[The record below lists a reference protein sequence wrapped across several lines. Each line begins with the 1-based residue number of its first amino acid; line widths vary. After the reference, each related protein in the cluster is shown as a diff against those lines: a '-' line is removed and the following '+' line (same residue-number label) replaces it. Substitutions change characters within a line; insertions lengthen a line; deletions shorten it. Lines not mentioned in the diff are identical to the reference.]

1 MSNTSNKNNIYP
13 YINKETKK
21 KKKKYT
27 TLSEQLKYLI
37 DKIIDTEA
45 KLIPLTYSNGPVVIV
60 YLCNL
65 TRLIIWQP
73 ESTFI

>member
-1 MSNTSNKNNIYP
+1 M
-13 YINKETKK
+13 
-21 KKKKYT
+21 
-27 TLSEQLKYLI
+27 SEQLKYLI
-37 DKIIDTEA
+37 DKIMETET

-60 YLCNL
+60 SLCNL